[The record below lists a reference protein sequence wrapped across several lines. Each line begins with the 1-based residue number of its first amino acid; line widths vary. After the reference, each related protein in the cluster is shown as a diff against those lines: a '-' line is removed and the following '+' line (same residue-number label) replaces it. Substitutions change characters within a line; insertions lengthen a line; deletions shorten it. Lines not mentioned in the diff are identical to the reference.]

1 MFKIIGADQ
10 KEYGPV
16 STAQIRQWVT
26 DGRLNAATTAQRATG
41 GDWQPL
47 SAFEEFA
54 DMFQAAGT
62 APAAQAAT
70 GTPYTPGAAPIPT
83 ASREMALSAVKG
95 PAIALI
101 IVGALGVAYYLFNT
115 VFVFAGGGAHR
126 PIPANATPAV
136 RNFIEGMHGPMAA
149 LFSLFFTVVNAFIV
163 FGAVRMMKLKGHSLA
178 IITCIVAMIPCFS
191 AVCCVLGL
199 PFGIWGVIVLNK
211 PEVKSQFEN

>member
-54 DMFQAAGT
+54 DMFQPAGA

-95 PAIALI
+95 PAIALM
-101 IVGALGVAYYLFNT
+101 VCGALGIAFYLYNTATVVAHL
-115 VFVFAGGGAHR
+115 GQSQ
-126 PIPANATPAV
+126 PIPENTPPIM
-136 RNFIEGMHGPMAA
+136 RSFLEGTHSPFA
-149 LFSLFFTVVNAFIV
+149 LVVSLFLLAMNGFIV
-163 FGAVRMMKLKGHSLA
+163 FSTSRMMKLHGHTLA
-178 IITCIVAMIPCFS
+178 IITCILAMIPCFS
-191 AVCCVLGL
+191 GICCLLGL
-199 PFGIWGVIVLNK
+199 PFGIWGVIMLNK
-211 PEVKSQFEN
+211 PEVKSQFTN